1 MYRCKNCGWKGSADE
16 RKAVRD
22 YREEFVKGNSF
33 VFRKG

>member
-1 MYRCKNCGWKGSADE
+1 MYRCKNRRWEGSADE

-22 YREEFVKGNSF
+22 YHEEFVKENSF